1 MKKHKT
7 KGIECSSTKRW
18 ASLDITKECKE
29 SDFYNINYICIES
42 LVLNYCKN
50 ANKVIRF

>member
-7 KGIECSSTKRW
+7 KGIECSSTKRL
-18 ASLDITKECKE
+18 ASLDISEECKG
-29 SDFYNINYICIES
+29 SNFYTMNYISIEN
-42 LVLNYCKN
+42 LVLSYCKN